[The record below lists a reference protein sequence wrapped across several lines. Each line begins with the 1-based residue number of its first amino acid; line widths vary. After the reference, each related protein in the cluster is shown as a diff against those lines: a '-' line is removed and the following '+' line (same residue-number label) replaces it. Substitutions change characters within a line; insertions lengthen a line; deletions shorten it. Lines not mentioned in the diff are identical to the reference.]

1 MKKLLLIA
9 ALMSGA
15 VFAQEEKKPS
25 AALEALDVFDTQD
38 QESNSDEKLGQKV
51 GTLILDNVEILFQK
65 IKSEIKN
72 PEELSRLTDLVK
84 LIKALI
90 NFEETP
96 EFKKQLDLFVVIEKK
111 SNELI
116 YKLVNE
122 EKDQSLVQAKIAE
135 LEQEIKTKCPL
146 VYERKMMEL
155 LIGKEIESFKNG
167 ILSALTDDGIET
179 FVDLFLKNLEVA

>member
-9 ALMSGA
+9 SLMGGALIA
-15 VFAQEEKKPS
+15 EEKKPS
-25 AALEALDVFDTQD
+25 AALEALDAFDTQD
-38 QESNSDEKLGQKV
+38 QENNSDEQLGQKV

-65 IKSEIKN
+65 LKSEIKN

-84 LIKALI
+84 LIKALM

-96 EFKKQLDLFVVIEKK
+96 EFKKQLDLFEVIEKK
-111 SNELI
+111 GNEQI

-122 EKDQSLVQAKIAE
+122 GKDQSLVQAKIAE
-135 LEQEIKTKCPL
+135 LEQEIKAKCPL

-155 LIGKEIESFKNG
+155 LIGKEIEPFKNG
-167 ILSALTDDGIET
+167 ILSTLTDGGIET
-179 FVDLFLKNLEVA
+179 FVDLFLKNLKVA